1 MLEFRSIIWRA
12 LLYSSA
18 LRRKLAFQLKHY
30 HAKDLDIR
38 IPLGE
43 GIYCPSFDEEI
54 SASFSEIFLQQE
66 YLPLLKIMPLPRRWI
81 DLGSY
86 AGFFS
91 LWMEWQCRR
100 TKRTGESEVLLV
112 DANEKMTQ
120 WIKRTLK
127 INTLEKSWQHHC
139 AAIAIGVG
147 DCEYVQRSYMGS
159 SLGSI
164 DDAPGEK
171 VTVPVLDQTAMLK
184 TFAPPYDLIKVDIE
198 GAEFEFM
205 QNYPEVLKQTQHLC
219 IEWHSWHAGGG
230 GVSQITQLAEAQG
243 FKVAAEIQ
251 PARTIPNGAQTGV
264 LLFLNTKLS

>member
-1 MLEFRSIIWRA
+1 MKSLRSWLWRT
-12 LLYSSA
+12 LLA
-18 LRRKLAFQLKHY
+18 PKGLRQKLAFQLKHY
-30 HAKDLDIR
+30 HEEDLDVR

-43 GIYCPSFDEEI
+43 GIYSLPFDEEV

-100 TKRTGESEVLLV
+100 AKRAGESEVLLV

-120 WIKRTLK
+120 WIRRTTE
-127 INTLEKSWQHHC
+127 INKLEKSWQHHC
-139 AAIAIGVG
+139 AAIATGAG
-147 DCEYVQRSYMGS
+147 QCEYVQRSYMGS

-171 VTVPVLDQTAMLK
+171 VTVPVLDQAAMLK

-198 GAEFEFM
+198 GAEFEFL
-205 QNYPEVLKQTQHLC
+205 QNYPDVLKQTKHLC

-251 PARTIPNGAQTGV
+251 PTRTIPNGAQTGV